1 MIFVL
6 GQLPFVEFEFVVFEE
21 PLELVLRLFRRP
33 ERNDFTLD
41 RRELWERQEE
51 LVVDEILARFVNI

>member
-6 GQLPFVEFEFVVFEE
+6 GQLPFVEFEFVVFVD

-33 ERNDFTLD
+33 ERKDFTLD
-41 RRELWERQEE
+41 LRELWERLEE
-51 LVVDEILARFVNI
+51 QVDEILARFVNI